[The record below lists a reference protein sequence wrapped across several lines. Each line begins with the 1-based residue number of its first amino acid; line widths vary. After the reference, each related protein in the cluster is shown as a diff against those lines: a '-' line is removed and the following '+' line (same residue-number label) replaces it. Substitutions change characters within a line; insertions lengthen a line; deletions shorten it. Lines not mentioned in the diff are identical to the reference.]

1 MVAERGD
8 GEKASFASYF
18 RCSGNATVKLAGCSG
33 YSGIPILNYAIF
45 LLGVFLRSK
54 RLMVSAKTNRA
65 YPPISPAHT
74 QTYAILSAFAQEQN
88 LSPMTLTELQQ
99 KLKLGIRTAARDI
112 FGVEIQQLNVETP
125 PRAELGDL
133 AFPVSFE
140 LAKLIKQAT
149 GEKQPPRVIAEKLKP
164 ELEGIEEIARVEIAG
179 AGYIN
184 VFFDRAKLL
193 SLFARTAPITTGR
206 IEKLDQPKKMV
217 EHTSINPNK
226 AAHIGHVRNAVL
238 GDTFVRILKAAGDRV
253 EVQNYIDNTG
263 VQVADVVVG
272 FLHIEKMNLDQ
283 IKTLDA
289 SLGKD
294 YSFDYYCWDL
304 YTKVGL
310 FYRDGNLSGEL
321 NPEKTGLR
329 MEVLHALEEG
339 NNPIADLADYVA
351 TRNVECI
358 VDTMERLGIRY
369 DLLARE
375 SDILHLH
382 FWERAFEL
390 MKGTG
395 VIRYEREGRHA
406 GCWVMPFESHTGT
419 DEHES
424 DKIIVRSNGTVTYTG
439 KDIAYQLWKLGKLGL
454 DFHYQVFRQY
464 QERYLLWV
472 TTTDADAEANARVER
487 PQFGGGITVYN
498 VIDSR
503 QSYPQEIVARG
514 VAAVVP
520 ELGEDA
526 SVHFSYEMVALSPAA
541 CGELGIELSAEDR
554 TRPYI
559 EMSGR
564 KGLGVK
570 ADDLINQLE
579 AGALTEVEKR
589 NPNLSV
595 DEKKATA
602 HEVAV
607 AALRYF
613 LLKFTRNTVIAFDF
627 KEALSFEGETGPYC
641 QYAAVRTNSIFRK
654 LGDEAVV
661 EADALL
667 DGLARDDE
675 LQTKVAEVLSGEGGT
690 EIWSLVMLTQQLD
703 DVIEQCRNSAEP
715 ANLAKYTFSVA
726 KAFSR
731 FYHDHRI
738 LTEKDLVRR
747 AVLIAVTKVVRAQ
760 LIAALA
766 ILGINVPEQM

>member
-1 MVAERGD
+1 
-8 GEKASFASYF
+8 
-18 RCSGNATVKLAGCSG
+18 
-33 YSGIPILNYAIF
+33 
-45 LLGVFLRSK
+45 
-54 RLMVSAKTNRA
+54 
-65 YPPISPAHT
+65 
-74 QTYAILSAFAQEQN
+74 
-88 LSPMTLTELQQ
+88 
-99 KLKLGIRTAARDI
+99 
-112 FGVEIQQLNVETP
+112 
-125 PRAELGDL
+125 
-133 AFPVSFE
+133 
-140 LAKLIKQAT
+140 
-149 GEKQPPRVIAEKLKP
+149 
-164 ELEGIEEIARVEIAG
+164 VEIAG
-179 AGYIN
+179 AGYLN
-184 VFFDRAKLL
+184 VFLDRAKLL
-193 SLFARTAPITTGR
+193 GLFAGPTPTKAPDQ
-206 IEKLDQPKKMV
+206 DQPKKMV

-238 GDTFVRILKAAGDRV
+238 GDTFVRILQAAGDRV

-272 FLHIEKMNLDQ
+272 FLHLEKMNLDQ
-283 IKTLDA
+283 IKALDA
-289 SLGKD
+289 SLTKD
-294 YSFDYYCWDL
+294 YPFDYYCWDL

-310 FYRDGNLSGEL
+310 FYRDGNASGDL
-321 NPEKTGLR
+321 NPEKVKLR
-329 MEVLHALEEG
+329 NEVLHALEEG
-339 NNPIADLADYVA
+339 GNTIAELADYVA

-358 VDTMERLGIRY
+358 LDTMERLDIRY

-390 MKGTG
+390 MKKTG
-395 VIRYEREGRHA
+395 VIRYETDGRHA

-454 DFHYQVFRQY
+454 DFNYKVFRNY
-464 QERYLLWV
+464 PDGHVLWV
-472 TTTDADAEANARVER
+472 SKTETGSDH
-487 PQFGGGITVYN
+487 PPFGGGVTVYN

-520 ELGEDA
+520 EIGEDA

-541 CGELGIELSAEDR
+541 CEELGIELSDEDR
-554 TRPYI
+554 ARPYI

-570 ADDLINQLE
+570 ADDLIDQLE
-579 AGALTEVEKR
+579 AGALAEVEKR
-589 NPNLSV
+589 NPDLSD

-613 LLKFTRNTVIAFDF
+613 LLKFTRTTVIAFDF

-654 LGDEAVV
+654 LGYETVDA
-661 EADALL
+661 ADALMKAAAE
-667 DGLARDDE
+667 DGALQARV
-675 LQTKVAEVLSGEGGT
+675 TEVLSGDAGT
-690 EIWSLVMLTQQLD
+690 EIWSLLMLSQQLD
-703 DVIEQCRNSAEP
+703 EVIAQCRNSAEP
-715 ANLAKYTFSVA
+715 ANLAKYTFSLA
-726 KAFSR
+726 RAFSR

-738 LTEKDLVRR
+738 MTEPDEVRR
-747 AVLIAVTKVVRAQ
+747 AVLITVTKIIRIK
-760 LIAALA
+760 LTTSLS
-766 ILGINVPEQM
+766 ILGIKVPEQM

>member
-1 MVAERGD
+1 
-8 GEKASFASYF
+8 
-18 RCSGNATVKLAGCSG
+18 
-33 YSGIPILNYAIF
+33 
-45 LLGVFLRSK
+45 
-54 RLMVSAKTNRA
+54 
-65 YPPISPAHT
+65 
-74 QTYAILSAFAQEQN
+74 
-88 LSPMTLTELQQ
+88 MTLIELQQ
-99 KLKLGIRTAARDI
+99 KLKDRIRSAARET
-112 FGVEIQQLNVETP
+112 FGVEVQQLAAEVP
-125 PRAELGDL
+125 PRPDLGDL

-149 GEKQPPRVIAEKLKP
+149 GEKQNPRALAEKLKSQ
-164 ELEGIEEIARVEIAG
+164 LEDIDEVSRVEIAG

-184 VFFDRAKLL
+184 VFYDRAKLL
-193 SLFARTAPITTGR
+193 SLFAGPTTSSSQNVDR
-206 IEKLDQPKKMV
+206 PKKMV

-238 GDTFVRILKAAGDRV
+238 GDTFQRILKAAGDRV

-272 FLHIEKMNLDQ
+272 FLHLENMDLDE
-283 IKTLDA
+283 IKALDA
-289 SLGKD
+289 SLTKD
-294 YSFDYYCWDL
+294 YTFDYYCWDL
-304 YTKVGL
+304 YTRVGL
-310 FYRDGNLSGEL
+310 FYRDGNAAGDM
-321 NPEKTGLR
+321 NPDKTKLR
-329 MEVLHALEEG
+329 NEVLHALEEG
-339 NNPIADLADYVA
+339 GSNPIAVLADYVA

-358 VDTMERLGIRY
+358 IDTMERLGIRY

-390 MKGTG
+390 MKNAG
-395 VIRYEREGRHA
+395 VIRHETEGRHA

-454 DFHYQVFRQY
+454 DFHYHIFRTY
-464 QERYLLWV
+464 EDGNVLWS
-472 TTTDADAEANARVER
+472 TQTEPEAPGTN
-487 PQFGGGITVYN
+487 PPHFGGGITVYN

-520 ELGEDA
+520 EIGEDA

-541 CGELGIELSAEDR
+541 CEELGIELSDEDR
-554 TRPYI
+554 ARPYI

-579 AGALTEVEKR
+579 AGALVEVEKR
-589 NPNLSV
+589 NPELSET
-595 DEKKATA
+595 EKKSTA

-654 LGDEAVV
+654 LPDETVA
-661 EADALL
+661 ASDALIKQIPEES
-667 DGLARDDE
+667 A
-675 LQTKVAEVLSGEGGT
+675 LQVRVAEVLSGEGGT
-690 EIWSLVMLTQQLD
+690 EIWSLVMLSQQLD
-703 DVIEQCRNSAEP
+703 EVIGQCRNSAEP
-715 ANLAKYTFSVA
+715 ANLAKYTFSLA
-726 KAFSR
+726 RQFSR

-738 LTEKDLVRR
+738 ITEQDEVRR
-747 AVLIAVTKVVRAQ
+747 GVLIAVTKIIRDRMT
-760 LIAALA
+760 AALG

>member
-1 MVAERGD
+1 
-8 GEKASFASYF
+8 
-18 RCSGNATVKLAGCSG
+18 
-33 YSGIPILNYAIF
+33 
-45 LLGVFLRSK
+45 
-54 RLMVSAKTNRA
+54 
-65 YPPISPAHT
+65 
-74 QTYAILSAFAQEQN
+74 
-88 LSPMTLTELQQ
+88 MTLTELQQ
-99 KLKLGIRTAARDI
+99 KLRERIRSAAKEI
-112 FGVEIQQLNVETP
+112 FGVEVQQLAAEAP
-125 PRAELGDL
+125 PRPELGDL
-133 AFPVSFE
+133 AFPVCFE

-149 GEKQPPRVIAEKLKP
+149 GEKQAPRAIAEKLKP
-164 ELEGIEEIARVEIAG
+164 RLEEFDEVERVEIAG

-184 VFFDRAKLL
+184 VFFDRARLL
-193 SLFARTAPITTGR
+193 GLFAGPNQPPQPQVV
-206 IEKLDQPKKMV
+206 DQPKKMV

-272 FLHIEKMNLDQ
+272 FLHIENKDLSE
-283 IKTLDA
+283 IKALDA
-289 SLGKD
+289 SLPKD
-294 YSFDYYCWDL
+294 YRFDYYCWDL

-310 FYRDGNLSGEL
+310 FYRDGDVSGQM
-321 NPEKTGLR
+321 NPDKLQLR
-329 MEVLHALEEG
+329 NEVLHALEEG
-339 NNPIADLADYVA
+339 SGPIAELADYVA

-358 VDTMERLGIRY
+358 IDTMERLGIRY

-382 FWERAFEL
+382 FWNRAFEL
-390 MKGTG
+390 MKDKG
-395 VIRYEREGRHA
+395 VIRYETEGRHA

-454 DFHYQVFRQY
+454 DFHYKAFRNY
-464 QERYLLWV
+464 PDGHTLW
-472 TTTDADAEANARVER
+472 TTKTEPEDPGTER
-487 PQFGGGITVYN
+487 PHFGGGIRVYN

-520 ELGEDA
+520 EVGADA

-541 CGELGIELSAEDR
+541 CEALGIELSEEDR

-579 AGALTEVEKR
+579 AGALIEVEKR
-589 NPNLSV
+589 NPELSE
-595 DEKKATA
+595 DEKKTTA

-654 LGDEAVV
+654 LGNETVAT
-661 EADALL
+661 ADTLMKEVAG
-667 DGLARDDE
+667 DAA
-675 LQTKVAEVLSGEGGT
+675 LQTRVAEVLSGESGT
-690 EIWSLVMLTQQLD
+690 EIWSLLMLTQQLE
-703 DVIEQCRNSAEP
+703 DVIAQCRNSAEP
-715 ANLAKYTFSVA
+715 ANLAKYTFSLA
-726 KAFSR
+726 RAFSR

-738 LTEKDLVRR
+738 LTETDDVRR
-747 AVLIAVTKVVRAQ
+747 GVLIAVTQIVRTK
-760 LIAALA
+760 LTAALG

>member
-1 MVAERGD
+1 M
-8 GEKASFASYF
+8 S
-18 RCSGNATVKLAGCSG
+18 L
-33 YSGIPILNYAIF
+33 I
-45 LLGVFLRSK
+45 
-54 RLMVSAKTNRA
+54 
-65 YPPISPAHT
+65 
-74 QTYAILSAFAQEQN
+74 Q
-88 LSPMTLTELQQ
+88 LQQ
-99 KLKLGIRTAARDI
+99 KLKDRIRTAARET
-112 FGVEIQQLNVETP
+112 FGVEVQQLSVETP
-125 PRAELGDL
+125 PRPELGDL

-149 GEKQPPRVIAEKLKP
+149 GEKQAPRAIAEKLKP
-164 ELEGIEEIARVEIAG
+164 QLEDIEEVSRVEIAG

-184 VFFDRAKLL
+184 VFFDRARLL
-193 SLFARTAPITTGR
+193 SLFAGPTPTAAKQLG
-206 IEKLDQPKKMV
+206 QPKKMV

-272 FLHIEKMNLDQ
+272 FIHLEQMDLKE
-283 IKTLDA
+283 IKALDA
-289 SLGKD
+289 SLTQD
-294 YSFDYYCWDL
+294 YAFDYYCWDL
-304 YTKVGL
+304 YTRVGL
-310 FYRDGNLSGEL
+310 FYRDGNAGGQM
-321 NPEKTGLR
+321 NPEKTKLR
-329 MEVLHALEEG
+329 NEVLHALEAG
-339 NNPIADLADYVA
+339 ANDIAELADYVA

-358 VDTMERLGIRY
+358 IDTMERLGIRY

-390 MKGTG
+390 MKNTG
-395 VIRYEREGRHA
+395 VIRHETEGRHA
-406 GCWVMPFESHTGT
+406 GCWVMPFESYTGT

-454 DFHYQVFRQY
+454 DFNYKVFRNY
-464 QERYLLWV
+464 PDGHVLWV
-472 TTTDADAEANARVER
+472 TKTEPGTER
-487 PQFGGGITVYN
+487 PQFGGGVTVYN

-520 ELGEDA
+520 EIGADA
-526 SVHFSYEMVALSPAA
+526 SIHFSYEMVALSPAA
-541 CGELGIELSAEDR
+541 CEALGIELSDEDR
-554 TRPYI
+554 SRPYI

-589 NPNLSV
+589 NPDLSV

-602 HEVAV
+602 HDVAV

-654 LGDEAVV
+654 LGNETVA
-661 EADALL
+661 AAGALL
-667 DGLARDDE
+667 QQVISDGALQAR
-675 LQTKVAEVLSGEGGT
+675 VAEVLSGEGGT
-690 EIWSLVMLTQQLD
+690 EIWSLLMLSQQLD
-703 DVIEQCRNSAEP
+703 EVIAQCRNTAEP
-715 ANLAKYTFSVA
+715 ANLAKYTFSLA
-726 KAFSR
+726 RSFSR

-738 LTEKDLVRR
+738 ITEEDEVRR
-747 AVLIAVTKVVRAQ
+747 GVLIAVTKVIRTQ
-760 LIAALA
+760 LTTTLA

>member
-1 MVAERGD
+1 
-8 GEKASFASYF
+8 
-18 RCSGNATVKLAGCSG
+18 
-33 YSGIPILNYAIF
+33 
-45 LLGVFLRSK
+45 
-54 RLMVSAKTNRA
+54 
-65 YPPISPAHT
+65 
-74 QTYAILSAFAQEQN
+74 
-88 LSPMTLTELQQ
+88 MTLTELQQ
-99 KLKLGIRTAARDI
+99 KLRERIRSAAKEI
-112 FGVEIQQLNVETP
+112 FGVEVQQLAAEAP
-125 PRAELGDL
+125 PRPELGDL
-133 AFPVSFE
+133 AFPVCFE

-149 GEKQPPRVIAEKLKP
+149 GEKQAPRAIAEKLKP
-164 ELEGIEEIARVEIAG
+164 RLEEFDEVERVEIAG

-184 VFFDRAKLL
+184 VFFDRARLL
-193 SLFARTAPITTGR
+193 GLFAGPNQPPQPQVV
-206 IEKLDQPKKMV
+206 DQPKKMV

-272 FLHIEKMNLDQ
+272 FLHIENKDLSE
-283 IKTLDA
+283 IKALDA
-289 SLGKD
+289 SLSKD
-294 YSFDYYCWDL
+294 YPFDYYCWDL

-310 FYRDGNLSGEL
+310 FYRDGDVSGQM
-321 NPEKTGLR
+321 NPEKLKLR
-329 MEVLHALEEG
+329 NEVLHALEEG
-339 NNPIADLADYVA
+339 SGPIAELADYVA

-358 VDTMERLGIRY
+358 LDTMERLGIRY

-382 FWERAFEL
+382 FWIRAFEL
-390 MKGTG
+390 MKDKG
-395 VIRYEREGRHA
+395 VIRYETEGRHA

-454 DFHYQVFRQY
+454 DFHYKVARNYPDGQT
-464 QERYLLWV
+464 LW
-472 TTTDADAEANARVER
+472 TTKTEPEEPGTER
-487 PQFGGGITVYN
+487 PRFGGGIQVYN

-520 ELGEDA
+520 EVGEDA

-541 CGELGIELSAEDR
+541 CEALGIELSDEDR

-570 ADDLINQLE
+570 ADDLISQLE
-579 AGALTEVEKR
+579 AGALIEVEKR
-589 NPNLSV
+589 NPELSE
-595 DEKKATA
+595 DEKRATA

-627 KEALSFEGETGPYC
+627 KEALLFEGETGPYC

-654 LGDEAVV
+654 LGNETVAAAETLMKEV
-661 EADALL
+661 AGDAALQ
-667 DGLARDDE
+667 AR
-675 LQTKVAEVLSGEGGT
+675 VAEVLSGESGT
-690 EIWSLVMLTQQLD
+690 DIWSLLMLTQQLE
-703 DVIEQCRNSAEP
+703 DVIAQCRNSAEP
-715 ANLAKYTFSVA
+715 ANLAKYTFSLA

-738 LTEKDLVRR
+738 LAEPDEVRR
-747 AVLIAVTKVVRAQ
+747 GVLIAVTQIVRTK
-760 LIAALA
+760 LTAALG
-766 ILGINVPEQM
+766 ILGINVPEKM

>member
-1 MVAERGD
+1 
-8 GEKASFASYF
+8 
-18 RCSGNATVKLAGCSG
+18 
-33 YSGIPILNYAIF
+33 
-45 LLGVFLRSK
+45 
-54 RLMVSAKTNRA
+54 
-65 YPPISPAHT
+65 
-74 QTYAILSAFAQEQN
+74 
-88 LSPMTLTELQQ
+88 MTLIELQR
-99 KLKLGIRTAARDI
+99 KLKDGIRTAARET
-112 FGVEIQQLNVETP
+112 FGVELEHFAAEVP
-125 PRAELGDL
+125 PRPDLGDL

-149 GEKQPPRVIAEKLKP
+149 GEKQNPRAIAEKLKSQ
-164 ELEGIEEIARVEIAG
+164 LEDIDEVARVEIAG

-184 VFFDRAKLL
+184 VFYDRAKLL
-193 SLFARTAPITTGR
+193 SLFAGPTTQADSEGLKR
-206 IEKLDQPKKMV
+206 PKKMV

-272 FLHIEKMNLDQ
+272 FLHLQKMDLEQ
-283 IKTLDA
+283 IKALDA
-289 SLGKD
+289 SLNQS
-294 YSFDYYCWDL
+294 YRFDYYCWDL
-304 YTKVGL
+304 YTRVGL
-310 FYRDGNLSGEL
+310 FYRNDNAAGEI
-321 NPEKTGLR
+321 NPDKVKLR
-329 MEVLHALEEG
+329 NEVLHALEEG
-339 NNPIADLADYVA
+339 GNQIAGLADYVA

-358 VDTMERLGIRY
+358 IDTMERLGIRY

-390 MKGTG
+390 MKQAG
-395 VIRYEREGRHA
+395 VIRYETEGRHA

-454 DFHYQVFRQY
+454 DFHYRVFRNHDDGHV
-464 QERYLLWV
+464 LWS
-472 TTTDADAEANARVER
+472 TQTEPEAPGTN
-487 PQFGGGITVYN
+487 PPHFGGGITVYN

-520 ELGEDA
+520 EIGEDA

-541 CGELGIELSAEDR
+541 CEELGIELSDEDR
-554 TRPYI
+554 ARPYI

-579 AGALTEVEKR
+579 AGALVEVEKR
-589 NPNLSV
+589 NPELSEA
-595 DEKKATA
+595 EKKSTA

-654 LGDEAVV
+654 LPEETVA
-661 EADALL
+661 ASDALIKQISGDRAL
-667 DGLARDDE
+667 QAR
-675 LQTKVAEVLSGEGGT
+675 VAEVLSGESGT
-690 EIWSLVMLTQQLD
+690 EIWSLVMLSQQLD
-703 DVIEQCRNSAEP
+703 EVVGHCRNSAEP
-715 ANLAKYTFSVA
+715 ANLAKYTFSLA
-726 KAFSR
+726 RQFSR

-738 LTEKDLVRR
+738 ITEQDEVRR
-747 AVLIAVTKVVRAQ
+747 AVLIAITKLIRRQ
-760 LIAALA
+760 LTSALQ
-766 ILGINVPEQM
+766 ILGINIPEQM